1 MIDIF
6 LFVRCRLM
14 LAIPQESHGRSKCS
28 MYAVNFTEAL
38 ANGTKIGDQSWPIQP
53 CKYGW
58 EFNTTEV
65 PYSTI
70 ATEVMW
76 S

>member
-1 MIDIF
+1 
-6 LFVRCRLM
+6 M
-14 LAIPQESHGRSKCS
+14 LAIPQESNGRSKCS

-38 ANGTKIGDQSWPIQP
+38 ANGTKIADLSWPIQP

-58 EFNTTEV
+58 EFDTDEV

-70 ATEVMW
+70 ATEVMQLGLC
-76 S
+76 